1 MFDGYGLFGTGIG
14 TGIIGKIEDIVLSV
28 GCAVG
33 GVKRAWENS
42 KYPDEIILDDEEG
55 TEDESV
61 KEETT
66 EETLE
71 ELEGQAQEKTQE
83 METEEIS

>member
-14 TGIIGKIEDIVLSV
+14 TGIIGKIEDIVLAA

-33 GVKRAWENS
+33 DVKRAWENS
-42 KYPDEIILDDEEG
+42 KYANEIMLDDEAG
-55 TEDESV
+55 TEDENV
-61 KEETT
+61 K

>member
-1 MFDGYGLFGTGIG
+1 MFDGYGLFGPGIG
-14 TGIIGKIEDIVLSV
+14 TGIIGKMEDIVLAA

-33 GVKRAWENS
+33 DVKRAWENS
-42 KYPDEIILDDEEG
+42 KYANEIMLDDEAG

>member
-14 TGIIGKIEDIVLSV
+14 TGIIGKIEDIVLSA

-33 GVKRAWENS
+33 DVKRAWENS
-42 KYPDEIILDDEEG
+42 KYANEIMLDDEAG
-55 TEDESV
+55 TEDENV
-61 KEETT
+61 K